1 MASVN
6 LRSHSIVALKP
17 ASADGDTPASD
28 SRSQDEVSS
37 VEHASLRR
45 GWFGHTRLLAI
56 PLALIA
62 TTAGAG
68 GWVINHW
75 GVVETDDAQLQGTL
89 TPISSRLPGYIDQV
103 AVKNN
108 QTVRPGQLLFSLDD
122 RNDRASLLKAEADLA
137 QARGQAAA
145 LADQALVTAGT
156 AAANGN
162 LAAADEQSARAQ
174 LELSR
179 VALGRL
185 EFLLRQG
192 GVSQQ
197 DVDQARATYRQA
209 EAQATRSQATRQQAQ
224 ASVAQVGADRL
235 KAEAAAAEVR
245 QASVAVAAAR
255 LRLSYDRIV
264 APEAGRIGA
273 KQAEPGMQVE
283 PSQPVMTLV
292 GSRAW
297 VEANFKET
305 QLDALR
311 PGQPAEVR
319 LDAFPGKVF
328 HGHVASI
335 APASGARFALL
346 PPDNATGNFT
356 KVVQRITARI
366 SLDSLPISGPDAR
379 IRNALLPGLSANV
392 QVRRP

>member
-1 MASVN
+1 M
-6 LRSHSIVALKP
+6 
-17 ASADGDTPASD
+17 D
-28 SRSQDEVSS
+28 
-37 VEHASLRR
+37 HASLRR
-45 GWFGHTRLLAI
+45 PRFGHTRLLAI
-56 PLALIA
+56 ALALTA
-62 TTAGAG
+62 STAGAG
-68 GWVINHW
+68 GWVIDRW

-89 TPISSRLPGYIDQV
+89 TPISSRLPGSIDQV
-103 AVKNN
+103 AVKDN

-137 QARGQAAA
+137 QAQGQAAA

-235 KAEAAAAEVR
+235 KAEAAAAQVR

-273 KQAEPGMQVE
+273 NQAQPGMQVA

-292 GSRAW
+292 GSRPW
-297 VEANFKET
+297 VEAHFKET

-328 HGHVASI
+328 HGHVQSI

-366 SLDSLPISGPDAR
+366 ALDPLPKGGSNAR
-379 IRNALLPGLSANV
+379 INDALVPGLSASV
-392 QVRRP
+392 RVRRP